1 MTVPCLVSL
10 ADGPVAAMSKAK
22 KTSRKSKT
30 GKKSSGT
37 RNSSSKTG
45 KTRTQSVVNRERRQT
60 EQEIKQTRQAIN
72 ENTRKTRQNLDRLNN
87 LDAQI
92 SRQESTIS
100 SLSTRL
106 DTINTRIACSEDS
119 IAAIEAQVAQ
129 LRSELRE
136 DLRGMR
142 SHRRRV
148 NSLAFIFSAQD
159 FNTASHRYSYLRQLR
174 TARSHK
180 IAALR
185 DALALLDARRAEL
198 LTLQQQHS
206 STLTQLNMARQMM
219 ETQQGEARQLARQL
233 SAEGRSLQQIL
244 ADKRRRVQQLD
255 AELNRIIEAE
265 ARAAARAE
273 KRRQQQ
279 NNSASASGKSR
290 NADDGRRPAATG
302 TAEADRR
309 LSGPFSSNKGR
320 LLFPVAGNYTITGTF
335 GRSTRHGMAIDN
347 SGIDISVAPGTKA
360 RAVFDGTVTSV
371 FMMPTYHNVVII
383 RHGGYLTVY
392 AGLTGITIAKGQQ
405 VRTGQNI
412 GTIWTNPDADNRTE
426 LHFEV
431 RHERTKLN
439 PLQWVR

>member
-1 MTVPCLVSL
+1 MVSI
-10 ADGPVAAMSKAK
+10 AEGPVAAMSKAK
-22 KTSRKSKT
+22 KTSGKSKT
-30 GKKSSGT
+30 RKKSSGT
-37 RNSSSKTG
+37 RNSLSKTS

-106 DTINTRIACSEDS
+106 DTINTRISYSEDS

-174 TARSHK
+174 TARSRK

-185 DALALLDARRAEL
+185 DALALLDGRRAAL
-198 LTLQQQHS
+198 LTLRQQHS

-219 ETQQGEARQLARQL
+219 ETQQGQARQLARQL

-244 ADKRRRVQQLD
+244 AEKRRRAQQLD

-265 ARAAARAE
+265 AQAAAAAE
-273 KRRQQQ
+273 RKRQQR
-279 NNSASASGKSR
+279 NNTASTSGNTSSG
-290 NADDGRRPAATG
+290 NSGRQTGGKTG

>member
-1 MTVPCLVSL
+1 MVSI
-10 ADGPVAAMSKAK
+10 AEGPVAAMSKAK
-22 KTSRKSKT
+22 KTSGKSKT
-30 GKKSSGT
+30 RKKSSGK
-37 RNSSSKTG
+37 RNSSSKTS

-106 DTINTRIACSEDS
+106 DTINTRISYSEDS

-174 TARSHK
+174 TARSRK

-185 DALALLDARRAEL
+185 DALALLDARRAAL
-198 LTLQQQHS
+198 LTLRQQHS

-219 ETQQGEARQLARQL
+219 ETQQGQARQLARQL

-244 ADKRRRVQQLD
+244 AEKRRRAQQLD

-265 ARAAARAE
+265 AQAAAAAE
-273 KRRQQQ
+273 RKRQQR
-279 NNSASASGKSR
+279 NNTASTSGNTSSG
-290 NADDGRRPAATG
+290 NSGRQTGGKTG

-405 VRTGQNI
+405 VRSGQNI

>member
-1 MTVPCLVSL
+1 MVSI
-10 ADGPVAAMSKAK
+10 AEGPVAAMSKAK
-22 KTSRKSKT
+22 KTSGKSKT
-30 GKKSSGT
+30 RKKSSGK
-37 RNSSSKTG
+37 RNSSSKTS

-106 DTINTRIACSEDS
+106 DTINTRISYSEDS
-119 IAAIEAQVAQ
+119 IAAIEGQVAQ

-174 TARSHK
+174 TARSRK

-185 DALALLDARRAEL
+185 DALALLDARRAAL

-219 ETQQGEARQLARQL
+219 ETQQGQARQLARQL

-244 ADKRRRVQQLD
+244 AEKRRRAQQLD

-265 ARAAARAE
+265 AQAAAAAE
-273 KRRQQQ
+273 RKRQQR
-279 NNSASASGKSR
+279 NNTASTSGNTSSG
-290 NADDGRRPAATG
+290 NSGRQTGGKTG

-405 VRTGQNI
+405 VRSGQNI